1 MNFLRVII
9 SFKESSIA
17 FFLSCSV
24 NSFSTHKLLG
34 NANFFFGLVGQLE
47 GGCRILNAANL

>member
-24 NSFSTHKLLG
+24 NSFSTHRLLG